1 MSRKILFVDTNKMLC
16 KLLAKKIENDLS
28 NYEVDVAS
36 SFAETKELMGN
47 KYFLSFVDLVLPDA
61 PNGEVID
68 LMTEKNI
75 PTIILTA
82 NNDKATKEKFME
94 KDALDYIFKE
104 DENCINDILD
114 SIVKLERYEKTKVIL
129 AMSKLPERNQVKKYL
144 NQRLFDVMVAAH
156 GEEALNYFNSN
167 PHDIKLIIADSKM
180 PVIDG
185 VELLAEVRTEHS
197 FDELGVV
204 FLGEKDDALVTEL
217 LKKGANAYLIKP
229 LYKELFH
236 HYLDR
241 CLAYMDNM
249 KFLNSYNE
257 LDPVSGVKN
266 YNALIAAIEDYLHDL
281 TTKEKKEE
289 FAFAFLDVDELE
301 MINDECGYDAG
312 NEVIKVCA
320 KECINETKG
329 RDIIGR
335 YSPEKICIVLKNISQ
350 EKAIKIFSRIRVNIK
365 RDGILV
371 NLDELFFTAS
381 IGIVFAKTGDKL
393 ADLVE
398 KASSA
403 LSKAKANGKDRV
415 EVCS

>member
-1 MSRKILFVDTNKMLC
+1 MSRKILFVDTNKVLC
-16 KLLAKKIENDLS
+16 KLLAKKIENDLP

-36 SFAETKELMGN
+36 SFAEAKELLGN
-47 KYFLSFVDLVLPDA
+47 KYFLSFVDLTLPDA

-82 NNDKATKEKFME
+82 NNDKVTKEKFME

-104 DENCINDILD
+104 SENCITDILN
-114 SIVKLERYEKTKVIL
+114 SITKLERYEKTKVIL

-144 NQRLFDVMVAAH
+144 NQRLFDVMAAAH
-156 GEEALNYFNSN
+156 GEEALNYLNDN
-167 PHDIKLIIADSKM
+167 PHGIKLIIADSKM

-185 VELLAEVRTEHS
+185 IELLAEVRSRYS

-204 FLGEKDDALVTEL
+204 FLGDKDDTLVTEL

-229 LYKELFH
+229 LHKELFH

-241 CLAYMDNM
+241 SLAYMDNM
-249 KFLNSYNE
+249 KFLRSYND

-266 YNALIAAIEDYLHDL
+266 YGALIAGIEDYLNEIAVKN
-281 TTKEKKEE
+281 TEEE
-289 FAFAFLDVDELE
+289 FAFAFLDVDELKA
-301 MINDECGYDAG
+301 INDEYGYDIG
-312 NEVIKVCA
+312 NEVIRICA

-329 RDIIGR
+329 RDIVGR

-365 RDGILV
+365 KAGVLV
-371 NLDELFFTAS
+371 KLDEIFFTAS
-381 IGIVFAKTGDKL
+381 IGLVFAKTGDKL

-398 KASSA
+398 KASST